1 MDVPSDIPPKDLHS
15 LMMSYYSAK
24 IKVTEATATR
34 LSIDTVDQG
43 ESVVL
48 YEERR
53 KRLTAS
59 NVGKIAKRKATTKVG
74 PTVQQLLHTKFH
86 GNVATSWGNFQE
98 EDSNRE
104 YLRVKKQSSPNI
116 TTSKSGLVASVANL
130 WLGASPDR
138 MVYDP
143 TSNPPDGLKSP
154 YTARNMTIDEAV
166 CNIKTFVLVE
176 INLPNKFS

>member
-1 MDVPSDIPPKDLHS
+1 
-15 LMMSYYSAK
+15 MMSYYSAN

-43 ESVVL
+43 ESVVW

-59 NVGKIAKRKATTKVG
+59 NVGKIAKRRATTKVG
-74 PTVQQLLHTKFH
+74 TTGQQLLHTKFH
-86 GNVATSWGNFQE
+86 GSVATSWGNFQE

-104 YLRVKKQSSPNI
+104 YLRIKKAVFTNI
-116 TTSKSGLVASVANL
+116 TTSKSGLVVSVANP
-130 WLGASPDR
+130 WLGTR

-143 TSNPPDGLKSP
+143 TSNPPDPMYQS
-154 YTARNMTIDEAV
+154 
-166 CNIKTFVLVE
+166 
-176 INLPNKFS
+176 S